1 MPLIVTRGAISA
13 RGYGFS
19 ASSPGVSGTPF
30 PNSNYQYAF
39 GGYWPCSV
47 TNAVNRFYVNGTL
60 RYSESIG
67 SSTNGCGSVG
77 ASSNNIMSFGF
88 YYGNTSYSPHM
99 YDNELGTRKDA
110 SAYYGR
116 WYSTPYVAICS
127 KSIVMYCQGGIF
139 GGTLWRSTDGGS
151 TYTSSTPFT
160 GNLHAMHARGTY
172 VFVSTYSG
180 GVLYNYVSTDSGA
193 TWTTS
198 GITGLPTTYTSSNPQ
213 SFSVYSNGKHNYWV
227 QSGSGYQYYTST
239 NGTNWT
245 FIGGVSSTNP
255 GFSAA
260 NCVWYHNG
268 YYYGSSADYSFS
280 SFAGY
285 RSADGYTWS
294 TFGFKPSF
302 PGFGYGRI
310 TATSSGLVMSY
321 TGNCCSGTRY
331 NPTIYTTNS
340 FDPPSAGSWSVAYS
354 YNYLTY
360 GRLSAGVRG
369 YNQDQG

>member
-1 MPLIVTRGAISA
+1 MPLIVTHGAISA

-19 ASSPGVSGTPF
+19 ASSPGASGTPF

-39 GGYWPCSV
+39 GGAWPCTV
-47 TNAVNRFYVNGTL
+47 TNAVNRFYVNGSL
-60 RYSESIG
+60 KYSESIG
-67 SSTNGCGSVG
+67 SATNGCGSVG
-77 ASSNNIMSFGF
+77 ASANNIMSFGF
-88 YYGNTSYSPHM
+88 YYGSTSYSPHM

-110 SAYYGR
+110 SAYYGG
-116 WYSTPYVAICS
+116 WYGVPYVAICS
-127 KSIVMYCQGGIF
+127 KSIVMYCQGWIF
-139 GGTLWRSTDGGS
+139 GGTLWRSTDGGA
-151 TYTSSTPFT
+151 TYTSSTPFL
-160 GNLHAMHARGTY
+160 GNMQAMHARGSF
-172 VFVSTYSG
+172 VFVATYDSTVARY
-180 GVLYNYVSTDSGA
+180 YVSTDSGA

-198 GITGLPTTYTSSNPQ
+198 GITGLPGTASGNPQ

-260 NCVWYHNG
+260 NCVWYYNG
-268 YYYGSSADYSFS
+268 YYYSRNGGTTSD

-294 TFGFKPSF
+294 TFGAKPSF
-302 PGFGYGRI
+302 PFFGYK
-310 TATSSGLVMSY
+310 TLSATSSGLVMSY
-321 TGNCCSGTRY
+321 SGYCCSGNRY
-331 NPTIYTTNS
+331 SPTIYTTFS
-340 FDPPSAGSWSVAYS
+340 FNPATAASWSTAYT

-360 GRLSAGVRG
+360 GALNTGVRG